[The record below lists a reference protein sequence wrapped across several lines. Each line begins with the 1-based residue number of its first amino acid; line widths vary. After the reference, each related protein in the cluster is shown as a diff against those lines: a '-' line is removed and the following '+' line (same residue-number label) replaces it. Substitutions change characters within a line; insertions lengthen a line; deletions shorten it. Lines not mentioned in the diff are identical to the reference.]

1 MDSGNN
7 IAETEAEVI
16 QPSEAVAAELEETE
30 ATPQAEATEET
41 ELYVDV
47 EDGQQTSNMSQE
59 QQYAAWKKEKDKRK
73 KYKSENDE
81 LKQKFA
87 ELENRYSEL
96 SSVVSKV
103 SKGPEPTLEQFDYDE
118 AKYREAVKEYYSGTS
133 TAAPTVSTV
142 KEEAQQAQQPLTND
156 AAEFHLYQSE
166 QKLTEKFSDYPEA
179 KEAVKETFSS
189 LGVEGDKAINIMANV
204 AQQGGV
210 DIAKVILAAN
220 KVPGLITKL
229 AQSNSDIQLFNLM
242 KEAESKIKVRASKK
256 IDSIPNPDIKTNGPV
271 DNSLAAY
278 EKARQEYVANSNIA
292 NFKKMQALKPKSN

>member
-16 QPSEAVAAELEETE
+16 QPSEAVAAELETTE

-59 QQYAAWKKEKDKRK
+59 QAYAAWKKEKDKRK
-73 KYKSENDE
+73 KKQE
-81 LKQKFA
+81 LIDKQQQ
-87 ELENRYSEL
+87 ELQELRNQVSEL
-96 SSVVSKV
+96 SGAVSKV
-103 SKGPEPTLEQFDYDE
+103 SKGPRPTLEQYDYDE
-118 AKYREAVKEYYSGTS
+118 DKFYAAVEQYNS
-133 TAAPTVSTV
+133 TAQTAPQASTN
-142 KEEAQQAQQPLTND
+142 KEVAQPEQKPLTND

-166 QKLTEKFSDYPEA
+166 QKLIEKFSDYPEA
-179 KEAVKETFSS
+179 KEAVKEAFTS
-189 LGVEGDKAINIMANV
+189 LGLEGDKAINIMANV

-210 DIAKVILAAN
+210 DIAKVIMVAN
-220 KVPGLITKL
+220 KVPGTVAKL

-271 DNSLAAY
+271 DNSSAAY
-278 EKARQEYVANSNIA
+278 EKARQEYVANSTIA
-292 NFKKMQALKPKSN
+292 NFKKMQAAKPKSN

>member
-7 IAETEAEVI
+7 MTDTEVEAIQPNEVVATELEATEAE
-16 QPSEAVAAELEETE
+16 
-30 ATPQAEATEET
+30 PQAEATEET

-47 EDGQQTSNMSQE
+47 EDGHTASKMSQE
-59 QQYAAWKKEKDKRK
+59 QAYAAWKKEKDKRK
-73 KYKSENDE
+73 KYKSEIDD
-81 LKQKFA
+81 LKSQ
-87 ELENRYSEL
+87 LSEL
-96 SSVVSKV
+96 SGVVSKV
-103 SKGPEPTLEQFDYDE
+103 TKGAEPTLEQFDYDE
-118 AKYREAVKEYYSGTS
+118 AKFKEAVKEYYSGTS
-133 TAAPTVSTV
+133 QASSPKPV
-142 KEEAQQAQQPLTND
+142 KEVEQQPLAND

-189 LGVEGDKAINIMANV
+189 LGVEGDKAINIMASV

-242 KEAESKIKVRASKK
+242 KEAESKIKARASKK

-271 DNSLAAY
+271 DNSSAAY

>member
-7 IAETEAEVI
+7 MTDTEVEAIQPNEVVATDLEATEAE
-16 QPSEAVAAELEETE
+16 
-30 ATPQAEATEET
+30 PQAEATEET

-47 EDGQQTSNMSQE
+47 EDDHTTSKMSQE
-59 QQYAAWKKEKDKRK
+59 QAYAAWKKEKDKRK
-73 KYKSENDE
+73 KYKSEIDD
-81 LKQKFA
+81 LKSQ
-87 ELENRYSEL
+87 LSEL
-96 SSVVSKV
+96 SGVVSKV
-103 SKGPEPTLEQFDYDE
+103 TKGAEPTLEQFDYDE
-118 AKYREAVKEYYSGTS
+118 AKFKEAIKEYYSGTS
-133 TAAPTVSTV
+133 QASSPKPV
-142 KEEAQQAQQPLTND
+142 KEVVQQPLASD

-166 QKLTEKFSDYPEA
+166 QKLTKKFSDYPEA
-179 KEAVKETFSS
+179 KEAVKETFAS
-189 LGVEGDKAINIMANV
+189 LGVEGDKAINVMANV

-242 KEAESKIKVRASKK
+242 KEAESKIKARASKK

-271 DNSLAAY
+271 DNSSAAY

>member
-7 IAETEAEVI
+7 IADTEAEVI
-16 QPSEAVAAELEETE
+16 QPNEVVATELEATE
-30 ATPQAEATEET
+30 AKPQAEATEET

-59 QQYAAWKKEKDKRK
+59 QAYAAWKKEKDKRK
-73 KYKSENDE
+73 KKQE
-81 LKQKFA
+81 LIDKQQQ
-87 ELENRYSEL
+87 ELQELRSQVSEL
-96 SSVVSKV
+96 SGVVSKV
-103 SKGPEPTLEQFDYDE
+103 SKGPKPTLEQYDYDE
-118 AKYREAVKEYYSGTS
+118 DKFYAAVEQYNS
-133 TAAPTVSTV
+133 AAQTTPQASTV
-142 KEEAQQAQQPLTND
+142 KEVAQQGQKPLAND

-166 QKLTEKFSDYPEA
+166 QKLIEKFSDYPEA

-256 IDSIPNPDIKTNGPV
+256 IDSIPNPDIKSNGPV
-271 DNSLAAY
+271 DNSSAAY
-278 EKARQEYVANSNIA
+278 EKARQEYVANSTIA
-292 NFKKMQALKPKSN
+292 NFKKMQAAKPKSN